1 MIACVTFETSK
12 IVEPA
17 LYYEINKIHIIR
29 YLRDP
34 GSESG
39 KMYDEFRQ
47 TVCDRLNA
55 ESPREIEIVVHNEH
69 VSNFSDMLRTVLG
82 LIQSE
87 KAEAGDDDCEVYV
100 NISAGTPEYSAAA
113 TVASM
118 MVPGVTPFSVGTKEY
133 TVSSEKA
140 KEIYYIGGKP
150 VGLTKSTYPPRAVP
164 VYPINIPE
172 EHLVRGLR
180 ILHEKNVAKLSA
192 TSGTMIPALKE
203 AGLWYRDTETND
215 PEKKQKQVQAE
226 AVYYQR
232 DFIAKWV
239 GNGWLKKDEL
249 TKKYVLTPDG
259 ESIINTFYI
268 DMETH

>member
-29 YLRDP
+29 YIRDP
-34 GSESG
+34 DSESG
-39 KMYDEFRQ
+39 KMYEEFRQ

-87 KAEAGDDDCEVYV
+87 KTEAGDDDCEVYV

-180 ILHEKNVAKLSA
+180 ILHEKNIAKLSA

-249 TKKYVLTPDG
+249 TKKYALTPEG